1 MEQKI
6 SKVLSLLQK
15 QANYEN
21 QHKDKIEHEKRMLA
35 ITKDTAL
42 FYNILLKALK
52 AKKILEIGLST
63 GYSTLWFADAIIYNT
78 KKSER
83 HNAITTIEKSQYKI
97 QIARKNFEEA
107 KVSDIIDIKEGMAK
121 DILLALSKKSGT
133 KQGDLFDFVFIDAD
147 KENSIYY
154 FETCLPLVKKDGI
167 IAADNILDNDEMK
180 KYAKYVQKKQDV
192 ISVTVPIGWGEET
205 TFKMK

>member
-6 SKVLSLLQK
+6 AKVLSRLQK
-15 QANYEN
+15 QADYEN
-21 QHKDKIEHEKRMLA
+21 QHKDKIDHEKRMLA

-63 GYSTLWFADAIIYNT
+63 GYSTLWFADAIIHNT

-83 HNAITTIEKSQYKI
+83 HNAITTVEKSQYKI
-97 QIARKNFEEA
+97 QIARKNFEESG
-107 KVSDIIDIKEGMAK
+107 VLDIIDIKEGIAK
-121 DILLALSKKSGT
+121 DILLDLSKKSGT
-133 KQGDLFDFVFIDAD
+133 NNDLFDFVFIDAD
-147 KENSIYY
+147 KENGIYY
-154 FETCLPLVKKDGI
+154 FDACFPLVKKGGI

-192 ISVTVPIGWGEET
+192 ISVTVPIGWGEEI